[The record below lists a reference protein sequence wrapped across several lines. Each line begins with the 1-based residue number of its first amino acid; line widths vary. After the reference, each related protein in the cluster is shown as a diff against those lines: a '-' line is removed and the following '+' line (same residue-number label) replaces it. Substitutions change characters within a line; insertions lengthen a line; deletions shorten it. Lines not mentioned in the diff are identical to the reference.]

1 MHPSDTVLTQS
12 NRLLRNF
19 LLFAFCA
26 IAARNVLGQAPA
38 AAAPKPEPDVLI
50 FTNGDKATGKL
61 EHSTGNDVTFKSDMM
76 GEFTV
81 EWKKIKELHT
91 AQQFAVIPKDV
102 KVKHGQDTG
111 NIPQGTIAVA
121 DQKIEV
127 KKAEGAAPQVVPTDN
142 AAYVIDQ
149 NTFRT
154 AVLENPGFFHEW
166 TGAITA
172 AAAIVQATQKSTNFT
187 GAVNLIRT
195 NPVQSWLDRRDRT
208 TLNFTAAYGK
218 NSQPNTPTIKTD
230 IYHADLEQDRYLS
243 PRFYVFGALAYDH
256 NFSQGLDLQQV
267 YGGGIGFTVIKDD
280 VQELDFKASVDY
292 IKQQFTDSSQNQD
305 LIGSVFAEMY
315 NRKFAHGI
323 LFTQDASITP
333 AWNNFDAYSAS
344 ADAGISI
351 PVYKRFAFSLNALD
365 TFLNNPP
372 PGFKKNSFQAAAGIS
387 YTLGP

>member
-91 AQQFAVIPKDV
+91 GQQFAVIPKDV

-154 AVLENPGFFHEW
+154 AVLESPGFFHAW

-172 AAAIVQATQKSTNFT
+172 GAAIVQATQKSTNFT

-230 IYHADLEQDRYLS
+230 IYYADLEHDRYLS
-243 PRFYVFGALAYDH
+243 PRLYVFGALAYDH

-267 YGGGIGFTVIKDD
+267 YGGGLGFTVIKDD

-333 AWNNFDAYSAS
+333 AWNNTDAYSAS

-372 PGFKKNSFQAAAGIS
+372 PGFKKNSFQASAGLT